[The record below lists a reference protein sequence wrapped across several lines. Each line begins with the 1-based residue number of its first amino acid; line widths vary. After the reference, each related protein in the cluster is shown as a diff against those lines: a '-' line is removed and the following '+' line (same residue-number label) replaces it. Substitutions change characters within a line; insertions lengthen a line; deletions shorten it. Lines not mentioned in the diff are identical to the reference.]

1 MPAVSL
7 TERLAERLFLRLC
20 ARIRVGHLRLLTPDG
35 RCLDFGPEDA
45 ATRAEMRVLD
55 PGLYYQILSQG
66 DWGVGWGYVE
76 KKWDSEEPRDIPL
89 VFMLNEQVFRPWIV
103 WLKRLSPAMRI
114 VTYRNRRDQSREEM
128 ERRRTIG
135 ECYDVGNDFFSWV
148 LGPSMVYTAAIWPH
162 PEASLEEAQQNKL
175 RLVVKKSK
183 IEPHHRVLDLG
194 CGWGTLSDYIRRN
207 TGARVKGITLSREQV
222 KWAKD
227 HYPDC
232 EFEYLNY
239 ENIEGRYD
247 RIVCVGL
254 AEHVGRENLDD
265 FLQLVCD
272 HLEPGGRF
280 FLHTMQSYDGV
291 LMASQTERWTS
302 FASVAMPNGDTPSM
316 SNLVRAAMNTGQMR
330 ILHTETYALHYAR
343 TGMAWREN
351 TIRHEQEIT
360 RAYSEEL
367 YRSYVYSWSM
377 GSAAFESGLTLAH
390 IVFEKQPFGA
400 SLKNAML

>member
-1 MPAVSL
+1 MSL
-7 TERLAERLFLRLC
+7 AARLSERLFLRLC
-20 ARIRVGHLRLLTPDG
+20 SKMTVGHLDLVTADG
-35 RCLDFGPEDA
+35 RQFSFGPDSA
-45 ATRAEMRVLD
+45 PTRAEMRILD
-55 PGLYYQILSQG
+55 PGLYAEMLSQG
-66 DWGVGWGYVE
+66 DWGVGWGFVE
-76 KKWDSEEPRDIPL
+76 KKWEADDPRNVAL
-89 VFMLNEQVFRPWIV
+89 VFMLNEHVFRPYIR
-103 WLKRLSPAMRI
+103 WLQFLAPAMRFVI
-114 VTYRNRRDQSREEM
+114 RRNREDQSREE
-128 ERRRTIG
+128 EVRRRTISA
-135 ECYDVGNDFFSWV
+135 CYDVGNDFFRWV
-148 LGPSMVYTAAIWPH
+148 LGPSMVYTGAIWPR
-162 PEASLEEAQQNKL
+162 PDATLEEAQENKM
-175 RLVVKKSK
+175 RLVTKKAQ

-194 CGWGTLSDYIRRN
+194 CGWGTLADYIQRN
-207 TGARVKGITLSREQV
+207 TGAKVKGITLSCEQI

-227 HYPDC
+227 HYPNC

-239 ENIEGRYD
+239 DSLEGMYD

-316 SNLVRAAMNTGQMR
+316 SHLVKAAMNTGQMR
-330 ILHTETYALHYAR
+330 ILHTETYGVHYAR
-343 TGMAWREN
+343 TGNAWREN
-351 TIRHEQEIT
+351 TIRHRDEII

-367 YRSYVYSWSM
+367 WRTYVYSWSM
-377 GSAAFESGLTLAH
+377 GSAAFETAVTLVH

-400 SLKNAML
+400 DLTNAML